1 MGSLSEA
8 LKHRDQHVG
17 RRGLSRAG
25 RSKQPYYSQLTLL
38 AYILGYA
45 SDILREAILAA
56 LYPLCVAFTYYII
69 IVCHNSSIRGPV
81 GTRRKIK
88 AFLFRYRSGAPP
100 LQTPRFCP
108 LSNIR
113 RDISGG
119 TYALSHACYSNYPY
133 CQRACR
139 QRPRLR
145 RI

>member
-1 MGSLSEA
+1 MSSFSEA
-8 LKHRDQHVG
+8 LKHRDQYVC

-25 RSKQPYYSQLTLL
+25 RSEQPYYSHLTHI
-38 AYILGYA
+38 AYILSYTA
-45 SDILREAILAA
+45 DILRESVLAA
-56 LYPLCVAFTYYII
+56 LYPLCAIFLYYII

-113 RDISGG
+113 MDISGG
-119 TYALSHACYSNYPY
+119 TYALSRACYSNYPY